1 MGALGEEQRIRI
13 SPSIKA
19 SAHKSGMSVLS
30 SAAVQDSTSP
40 NRNRSKFSARL
51 ISVRQTRDIGASKVN
66 AATYDTALENSMPRY
81 GMRLVLIATAAAIAF
96 VALCIAGIVARY
108 SPVPLG
114 DDWAGY
120 VGFNLDIIQ
129 GKTSA
134 WFANDGEHRI
144 VVPRILL
151 WLDFHVFGARFIF
164 LIVANVIVSIGF
176 LVTLIAYAREKIQ
189 GRALFVLAALSTV
202 LVFSWMQAPS
212 FYHGWT
218 GVIAMLPILCP
229 LLGFYWL
236 HRARM
241 DSLWFFPAALIGFVS
256 IGTQG
261 NGLCVLPIMTVMSAL
276 IGLGVRRTVI
286 LAVLSV
292 ASFILYFWHFNWG
305 LASPEEMSADPITF
319 TLFILTFLGGPFYY
333 VIYYWLGG
341 LLHLAGFVFG
351 HGALLVTNNYLDYP
365 ASRIAGIVVA
375 TMAGAVLVIAT
386 TALAWRWLRSERTDS
401 WQAALLA
408 FIGFIIASAVLAAIG
423 RAKFG
428 FDYAVQERY
437 MTGPML
443 AWQAL
448 AILLLARLETRKVL
462 RTLSFLVV
470 LVPIALLPNQLKA
483 VLKPDLQDQMARERS
498 LNAIRT
504 GQSDDEE
511 VARQVKRLRE
521 MGIEIGVMRDQRD

>member
-1 MGALGEEQRIRI
+1 M
-13 SPSIKA
+13 
-19 SAHKSGMSVLS
+19 VLAKE
-30 SAAVQDSTSP
+30 AA
-40 NRNRSKFSARL
+40 
-51 ISVRQTRDIGASKVN
+51 
-66 AATYDTALENSMPRY
+66 PR
-81 GMRLVLIATAAAIAF
+81 RLVGIATAAALVFI
-96 VALCIAGIVARY
+96 VLCIAGIVTRY

-151 WLDFHVFGARFIF
+151 WLDFHFFGARFIF
-164 LIVANVIVSIGF
+164 LIVANVIVSIAF
-176 LVTLIAYAREKIQ
+176 LVTLIAYAREKIK
-189 GRALFVLAALSTV
+189 GRALFVLSALSSV

-236 HRARM
+236 HRAGKN
-241 DSLWFFPAALIGFVS
+241 SSWFFPAALIGFAS

-261 NGLCVLPIMTVMSAL
+261 DGLCVLPIMTVMSAL
-276 IGLGVRRTVI
+276 VGFDARRTAI
-286 LAVLSV
+286 LAVLSLV
-292 ASFILYFWHFNWG
+292 SFVLYFWHFDWG
-305 LASPEEMSADPITF
+305 FTSPEEMSSDPVTF
-319 TLFILTFLGGPFYY
+319 ALFILTFLGGPFYY
-333 VIYYWLGG
+333 VTYYWLAG
-341 LLHLAGFVFG
+341 LLHLAGFVSG
-351 HGALLVTNNYLDYP
+351 HGSLLVTSNYFDYP
-365 ASRIAGIVVA
+365 ASRIAGIIVA
-375 TMAGAVLVIAT
+375 MMTGGVLVIAT
-386 TALAWRWLRSERTDS
+386 TAIARRWLRFERTDT

-408 FIGFIIASAVLAAIG
+408 FIGFVIASAALAAIG

-448 AILLLARLETRKVL
+448 AILLLARLDTQKVF
-462 RTLSFLVV
+462 RILSLLVV

-498 LNAIRT
+498 LNAIIT

-511 VARQVKRLRE
+511 VAREVKRLKE
-521 MGIEIGVMRDQRD
+521 MGIEIGVMHDQQLLR

>member
-1 MGALGEEQRIRI
+1 MRSLSNYKALKKE
-13 SPSIKA
+13 
-19 SAHKSGMSVLS
+19 
-30 SAAVQDSTSP
+30 AAP
-40 NRNRSKFSARL
+40 
-51 ISVRQTRDIGASKVN
+51 
-66 AATYDTALENSMPRY
+66 PRFA
-81 GMRLVLIATAAAIAF
+81 GIATAAAF
-96 VALCIAGIVARY
+96 VFIVLCIAGIVTRY

-144 VVPRILL
+144 VLPRLLL
-151 WLDFHVFGARFIF
+151 WLDFHFFGARFIF

-176 LVTLIAYAREKIQ
+176 LVTLIAYAREKIT
-189 GRALFVLAALSTV
+189 GRALFVLSALSSV

-236 HRARM
+236 HRARRNP
-241 DSLWFFPAALIGFVS
+241 SWFIPAALVGFVS

-276 IGLGVRRTVI
+276 IGLDARRTVI
-286 LAVLSV
+286 LAVLSL
-292 ASFILYFWHFNWG
+292 ASFVLYFWHFNWG
-305 LASPEEMSADPITF
+305 LPEEMSSDPATLA
-319 TLFILTFLGGPFYY
+319 LFILTFLGGPFYY
-333 VIYYWLGG
+333 VIYYWLAG
-341 LLHLAGFVFG
+341 LLHLASFVSG
-351 HGALLVTNNYLDYP
+351 HGSWLVTNNYLDYP
-365 ASRIAGIVVA
+365 ASRMAGIIVA
-375 TMAGAVLVIAT
+375 IITGGVFVMAT
-386 TALAWRWLRSERTDS
+386 TAMAWRWFRFERTDT

-408 FIGFIIASAVLAAIG
+408 FIGFIIASAALAAIG

-448 AILLLARLETRKVL
+448 AILLFARLDAGKVS
-462 RTLSFLVV
+462 RTLTLLVV
-470 LVPIALLPNQLKA
+470 LVPIALLPNQMKA
-483 VLKPDLQDQMARERS
+483 VLKPDLQDQTARERS
-498 LNAIRT
+498 LNAIKT

-511 VARQVKRLRE
+511 VARQVKRLKE
-521 MGIEIGVMRDQRD
+521 MGIEIGVMRDQQPPR